1 MIIVYSFCCKAV
13 NSIIKEFYLTFD
25 IKTIVSANEALL
37 NIENLIEIIKRT
49 LLLVLVIS
57 NQSEVIVFLIAVKS
71 ILGYQEANTI
81 QTEYLLIVAMTSFA
95 TAIYC
100 GILIKKC

>member
-1 MIIVYSFCCKAV
+1 MIIDYSFCCKAV
-13 NSIIKEFYLTFD
+13 ISITKEFYLTFD

-71 ILGYQEANTI
+71 I
-81 QTEYLLIVAMTSFA
+81 
-95 TAIYC
+95 
-100 GILIKKC
+100 